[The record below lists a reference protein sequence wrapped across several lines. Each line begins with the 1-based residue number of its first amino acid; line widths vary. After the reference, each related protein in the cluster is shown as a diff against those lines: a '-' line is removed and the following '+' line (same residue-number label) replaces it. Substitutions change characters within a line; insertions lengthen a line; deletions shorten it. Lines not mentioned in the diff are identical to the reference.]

1 MIEIV
6 YIGAAWCGTCKT
18 IKPAIVELGKR
29 YVVDVKLLDYD
40 IDLEQEAQDEIKK
53 VPTIRIFKDYR
64 KVAEYNVNQV
74 ASTESWLSSN
84 VKLAPTDD
92 F

>member
-18 IKPAIVELGKR
+18 IKPAIVELCKR
-29 YVVDVKLLDYD
+29 YSVDVKLLDYD
-40 IDLEQEAQDEIKK
+40 IDLEPEAQDEIKK

-74 ASTESWLSSN
+74 ASTESWLISN
-84 VKLAPTDD
+84 VKLAATDD